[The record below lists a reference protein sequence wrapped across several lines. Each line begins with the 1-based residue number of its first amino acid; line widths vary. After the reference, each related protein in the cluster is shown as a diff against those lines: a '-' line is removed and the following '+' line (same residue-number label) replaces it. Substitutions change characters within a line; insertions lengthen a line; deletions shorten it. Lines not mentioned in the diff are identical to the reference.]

1 MKLFLKNLSKL
12 GFLKMK
18 AQLNFSWTFS
28 KDNIIF
34 CTCVQNHMKYKNAST
49 TIIDINV
56 IIIIFILLFSERNFL
71 LHNSKIIYGVK
82 IRRTLYHW
90 STIGDLHASIIGDP
104 RFSLETPRFSLEIPR
119 FSLKTPRFLLETP
132 RLLLETP
139 RFALETPIFSLKTP
153 DFC

>member
-1 MKLFLKNLSKL
+1 MNIFKRQYNFLPL
-12 GFLKMK
+12 
-18 AQLNFSWTFS
+18 
-28 KDNIIF
+28 
-34 CTCVQNHMKYKNAST
+34 CTKSHKIQKRVNNNYWYYCYYYYLY
-49 TIIDINV
+49 
-56 IIIIFILLFSERNFL
+56 FLFSERNFL
-71 LHNSKIIYGVK
+71 LQNSKIIYDVK
-82 IRRTLYHW
+82 IKRNLYHW